1 MIKQAIGITGLA
13 IVLVPIAFFPLIL
26 DSNYDGL
33 KTLQVNDKIEI
44 MILPRGFSSDNPH
57 YVPQNVTARVGTL
70 IEWTN
75 GDRVQHTVTS
85 DEGIQGRLA
94 GQIFDSGPIA
104 PRSEFILDTSRM
116 LDDVY
121 SYHCSIHPWAKGM
134 LTLVTEPISIATDK
148 TLYYVGE
155 KVIVSG
161 IAVIPSKSI
170 EPSPTPKYLVNA
182 TAVKSVTLKI
192 SVGDEILASK
202 EIPATNG
209 GKYAYT
215 FTVEKAGKYDVKAS
229 IEDFSASV
237 SFEVAKIPRERIIL
251 TATELKDVNGKALS
265 VAKIGQQVIV
275 STSIKNMLEVYQD
288 YTYIVRIN
296 DDNDVTVLL
305 TWKSDSVSPLA
316 LSKPSI
322 TWMPEDP
329 DIYSIE
335 IFVWSNMQKPEPLSL
350 HVGKATLI
358 VQK

>member
-1 MIKQAIGITGLA
+1 MIKQTIGITGLA
-13 IVLVPIAFFPLIL
+13 IVLVSIAFFPLIL

-33 KTLQVNDKIEI
+33 KTLQNKDKIEI

-75 GDRVQHTVTS
+75 GDRVYHTVTS
-85 DEGIQGRLA
+85 DEGIQGRLV
-94 GQIFDSGPIA
+94 GQIFDSGPIT
-104 PRSEFILDTSRM
+104 PRLEFILDTSRM

-121 SYHCSIHPWAKGM
+121 PYHCSIHPWAKGM
-134 LTLVTEPISIATDK
+134 LTLVTEPISVATDK

-155 KVIVSG
+155 KVTVSG
-161 IAVIPSKSI
+161 IAVIPSKPI

-182 TAVKSVTLKI
+182 TAVKSVTLQFSI
-192 SVGDEILASK
+192 GDEMLASK
-202 EIPATNG
+202 EVPTTSG

-215 FTVEKAGKYDVKAS
+215 FTVEAPGKYNVKAS
-229 IEDFSASV
+229 IESFSASTT
-237 SFEVAKIPRERIIL
+237 FEVAKIPKEKVIL
-251 TATELKDVNGKALS
+251 MATELKDVNGKVLS

-275 STSIKNMLEVYQD
+275 STSIKNMLEVHQD
-288 YTYIVRIN
+288 YVYIVKIN
-296 DDNDVTVLL
+296 DDNGVTVLL
-305 TWKSDSVSPLA
+305 AWKSNSISPLA
-316 LSKPSI
+316 ISKPSI